1 MNENLLAAA
10 VYSLDKHKAE
20 ELTALSVS
28 GLTAVADVFLLASG
42 GSATQVRSL
51 ADYLEEELAA
61 QGLRPER
68 SEGYR
73 TGDWITL
80 DYGDLLVHIFRREIR
95 AFYDLEHLWADAGRM
110 DIRPYMVQEH
120 E

>member
-1 MNENLLAAA
+1 MYFCWPPAA
-10 VYSLDKHKAE
+10 VPPRCAAWQTTLR
-20 ELTALSVS
+20 
-28 GLTAVADVFLLASG
+28 
-42 GSATQVRSL
+42 RSWQHRGC
-51 ADYLEEELAA
+51 A
-61 QGLRPER
+61 PER

>member
-1 MNENLLAAA
+1 MYFCWPLAA
-10 VYSLDKHKAE
+10 VPLRC
-20 ELTALSVS
+20 
-28 GLTAVADVFLLASG
+28 VAWQTTLR
-42 GSATQVRSL
+42 RSWQRRGC
-51 ADYLEEELAA
+51 A
-61 QGLRPER
+61 R
-68 SEGYR
+68 S
-73 TGDWITL
+73 DWITL